1 MTLVQPPTDALLA
14 DARAL
19 AAAGAW
25 RELRLRLERAPAAS
39 GHPEL
44 LVLLAEALLRDAE
57 PREARRRLLDG
68 RPVVERGG
76 AELVRR
82 AANLRGAAAFE
93 LGELA
98 EADAAFASALELARH
113 GGDDRLAA
121 RATNNLAA
129 IANVRGARDEALALY
144 QLAVAA
150 YQRIGDSRGLASS
163 FHNMAITFRDL
174 ERLETADEYERRA
187 IEFARESGDD
197 QLVAMARTGRAD
209 LSLRQGDPALAAAGA
224 RRAAQDFSALPDPVG
239 EADAL
244 RLFGAACVELGR
256 LEEAA
261 EPLARALSLAQEHGS
276 AVIEAEARGSLAA
289 LAAAAGDPATARTQG
304 SLAMEIHERL
314 GATAERDALRRW
326 LEALGK
332 EPPGRSGG

>member
-1 MTLVQPPTDALLA
+1 MTLAQPPRDSLLD

-19 AAAGAW
+19 ADAGAW
-25 RELRLRLERAPAAS
+25 RELRARLEAAPAATE
-39 GHPEL
+39 HAEL
-44 LVLLAEALLRDAE
+44 LVLLVEALLRSAE
-57 PREARRRLLDG
+57 PRAAQRRLLDAL
-68 RPVVERGG
+68 PLLER
-76 AELVRR
+76 ADAALARR

-98 EADAAFASALELARH
+98 EAAEAFASALDLARYD
-113 GGDDRLAA
+113 GDDRLVA

-144 QLAVAA
+144 HLAVAA

-174 ERLETADEYERRA
+174 SRLDTADEYERRA

-224 RRAAQDFSALPDPVG
+224 RRAAQDFAGLPDPLG

-244 RLFGAACVELGR
+244 RLLGAAAVELGR

-261 EPLARALSLAQEHGS
+261 SALDRALSLAVEHGS
-276 AVIEAEARGSLAA
+276 AVVEAEARASRAE
-289 LAAAAGDPATARTQG
+289 LAAAAGDRVAARREAL
-304 SLAMEIHERL
+304 LAIEIHERL

-326 LEALGK
+326 LATLG
-332 EPPGRSGG
+332 G